1 MKWVVWALLLI
12 NVALLGF
19 FRLEMNHNAESEP
32 ITGHEPIAPEKIKT
46 LSPEE
51 LSALPKKSQ
60 SPSPPPPVQPQFSP
74 VSATTEAQPAPVAC
88 YDWGSFPA
96 VEAVR
101 AKAVLDKLGL
111 EAVPQEQTP
120 RDATRYWVYIP
131 PRRSQEEAQAKV
143 DELKAL
149 GIEESYIVQEP
160 VWRYAISLGVFKDEA
175 LANKFLE
182 GLRSR
187 GVKSAVKGRHG
198 HEGGLTSYAIKNVS
212 LSLADEFG
220 KLRAEFPG
228 SELKQVSC
236 Q

>member
-1 MKWVVWALLLI
+1 MKWAVWGLLLV
-12 NVALLGF
+12 NVVLLGF
-19 FRLEMNHNAESEP
+19 FRLGANRHAESEP
-32 ITGHEPIAPEKIKT
+32 ITGHEPITPEKIKT

-51 LSALPKKSQ
+51 LSALPKKTPPSGSQ
-60 SPSPPPPVQPQFSP
+60 PERPQFSQTGPQP
-74 VSATTEAQPAPVAC
+74 VTTC
-88 YDWGSFPA
+88 YEWGSFAA

-111 EAVPQEQTP
+111 QAVARQVVPH
-120 RDATRYWVYIP
+120 DAMRYWVYIP

-149 GIEESYIVQEP
+149 GVQESYIVQEP

-175 LANKFLE
+175 LADKFLE
-182 GLRSR
+182 GMRSR
-187 GVKSAVKGRHG
+187 GVKSVVKGRHS
-198 HEGGLTSYAIKNVS
+198 HEAGLTSYSVKNVS
-212 LSLADEFG
+212 QSQVDEFS
-220 KLRAEFPG
+220 KVQPEFPG